1 MARSVHTLAQIL
13 IRTERHP
20 GTAIVGMKVN
30 SPYSYRLLLQNKQI
44 GPFDRRTIVGMR
56 IKKIVASD
64 VAVLRSDGLMMN
76 VSQLM
81 ADRLEM
87 ADPVTGHLPSIP
99 SMPTGLGSE
108 MWPTFT
114 VDFGGGLRPGTMGF
128 IGAGELRYQGDM
140 LRLSGQR
147 KTGIWGKKM
156 VREKLALADISAF
169 DQHFSK
175 PNVVT
180 MTLRLGHPLAP
191 AGKDRSIA
199 LVFEDAVAV
208 QELVAMVRPGLG

>member
-1 MARSVHTLAQIL
+1 MRDPIAV
-13 IRTERHP
+13 
-20 GTAIVGMKVN
+20 IVDMKVN
-30 SPYSYRLLLQNKQI
+30 SPYSYCLLLQNKQI

-64 VAVLRSDGLMMN
+64 VSVLRSDGLMMN

-87 ADPVTGHLPSIP
+87 ADPVTGHLPSVP
-99 SMPTGLGSE
+99 LGTASE
-108 MWPTFT
+108 MWPTFA
-114 VDFGGGLRPGTMGF
+114 VNFGGGLRTGVMGF
-128 IGAGELRYQGDM
+128 VGAGELRYQGDM

-147 KTGIWGKKM
+147 KTGVWGKKLD
-156 VREKLALADISAF
+156 RERLALADISTF

-175 PNVVT
+175 PTIVT

-191 AGKDRSIA
+191 VGKDRSIA
-199 LVFEDAVAV
+199 LVLDDAVAV
-208 QELVAMVRPGLG
+208 QELIAMVRPSLQ